1 MTFMMNPNIDQ
12 KTVGAFI
19 KYIETLLTK
28 DEDMV
33 QFESAKT
40 ICELYELYGDS
51 VNVETAFQVLV

>member
-1 MTFMMNPNIDQ
+1 MNPNIDP
-12 KTVGAFI
+12 KTVNAFI

-40 ICELYELYGDS
+40 ICELYELFGPS
-51 VNVETAFQVLV
+51 INVETAFQVLV